1 MTLPADKT
9 GNPCMSG
16 PRPATPFTETSSCG
30 FPRHSNLGRFFC
42 TISNLLF
49 FLSSRSK
56 QESGFWSWRVQAGD
70 PGHQSHC
77 ARGSECPSE
86 SQFPV
91 LIEGGI
97 PFAENH
103 INIVI
108 SKAAFSEI
116 KHSSPVV

>member
-1 MTLPADKT
+1 MASPDT
-9 GNPCMSG
+9 
-16 PRPATPFTETSSCG
+16 ATWGGSSAPFPTSC
-30 FPRHSNLGRFFC
+30 
-42 TISNLLF
+42 F

-91 LIEGGI
+91 LIEGGGI

>member
-9 GNPCMSG
+9 GSPCMSG
-16 PRPATPFTETSSCG
+16 PRPATPFTETSSRG
-30 FPRHSNLGRFFC
+30 FPRHRNLGRFFC
-42 TISNLLF
+42 TISNLLVF

-70 PGHQSHC
+70 PGPQSHC

-91 LIEGGI
+91 LSGEGGNS
-97 PFAENH
+97 FC
-103 INIVI
+103 
-108 SKAAFSEI
+108 
-116 KHSSPVV
+116 